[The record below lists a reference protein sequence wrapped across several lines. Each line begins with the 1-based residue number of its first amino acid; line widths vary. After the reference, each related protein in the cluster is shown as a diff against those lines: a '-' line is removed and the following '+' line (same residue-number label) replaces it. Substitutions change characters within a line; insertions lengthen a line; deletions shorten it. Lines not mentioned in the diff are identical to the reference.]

1 MLMEFS
7 GHPLVHALGW
17 TLLHFCWQG
26 VVVAGLLWCVLSLLN
41 GRSSQARYGVAC
53 FALAL
58 LVAMPL
64 ITFTHIALAE
74 YARRAELAGRSASI
88 DFEVFLQ
95 VDGGGAAAWPVRIA
109 AALDHWVPWLLTAWF
124 AGVVFFV
131 ARLNFGLLVARRLKS
146 AGTEAPQD
154 ELLQMFDAIKV
165 RLGIRRV
172 VNLLHSASVQVPT
185 VIGWLRP
192 VVLIPASCLTG
203 LSTEQIE
210 AIFCHELAHVRR
222 HDYLVSVFQS
232 VAEALLFYHPAV
244 WWVSKQI
251 RRERECCCDEIAV
264 SNGGD
269 VLAYAKALSYLE
281 ERRASFPEFVLGAN
295 GGVLTMR
302 IKRLLG
308 CKENAAA
315 SQFAAFSL
323 LALVMAVAGSY
334 VVTAAR
340 AQSKAT
346 QAVVTTGAGQIH
358 AMSLASKVME
368 PAKVS
373 YEPQSAASASANVSQ
388 GDGSIA
394 GIIFD
399 PTGAVVARANVHAT
413 NTDTGLK
420 MAQVTDNS
428 GAYLFS
434 SLPPG
439 RYNVAVMA
447 PGFQGLVQDNVRV
460 DSAQKVGL
468 NLKLRVGAVNEN
480 LTVAGKLTAA
490 STAPLPPPP
499 PPVASA
505 AGKPIGPVRVSS
517 GVMAGLAISQPQPIY
532 PADAKAARVQG
543 VVVLH
548 AIIAKDGTI
557 ANLQVIS
564 GPPPL
569 LVSSIDAVRQWK
581 YKPYLLNGEPTEVET
596 TININYTFGES
607 TDSPAQGAAAE
618 YEGAPVRKIGGGV
631 SVPVVIYQVDPEYS
645 AQARDAKFSGIELVN
660 LIVDTAGHP
669 QNVHILRG
677 VGMGLDEKAVEAVKQ
692 FRFKPAMEGG
702 TPVPVQLNIEVN
714 FKLDVPATVAPA
726 IVGASVAPLVRIG
739 AAKSVLMARLEPVSF
754 PVSRWFLTGPASMVR
769 AAPAVSA
776 SPAARAAAA
785 PQAVPAQSNTPE
797 AKERTDAQHG
807 LTTEQQ
813 AQIELEIANAKREAA
828 EASKRLN
835 SPEFRK
841 QIDDAQK
848 QAMAAAQ
855 ERMNSPEFRKNLE
868 DAQKQAIAAQEH
880 LKSPEFRKQL
890 DDAQRQAFEAMKQ
903 LNSPEFKRQIADA
916 KQLARDAG
924 RQDTNGIEFQK
935 AMEEVRKEINA
946 AEDEIRAAG
955 GLVNPPAA
963 K

>member
-1 MLMEFS
+1 MTMLMEFS

-26 VVVAGLLWCVLSLLN
+26 AAVAGLLWCVLALLN
-41 GRSSQARYGVAC
+41 GRSSQARYGVSC

-64 ITFTHIALAE
+64 ITFAHIASAE
-74 YARRAELAGRSASI
+74 YARRAELAGRSTSI

-95 VDGGGAAAWPVRIA
+95 VDGGETAAWPVRIA
-109 AALDHWVPWLLTAWF
+109 VALDHWVPWLLTAWF
-124 AGVVFFV
+124 AGVVFFM

-146 AGTEAPQD
+146 AGTEAPPN

-210 AIFCHELAHVRR
+210 AIFRHELAHVRR

-264 SNGGD
+264 SYGGD

-323 LALVMAVAGSY
+323 LALVLAVAGSY

-346 QAVVTTGAGQIH
+346 QAVVTTSVGQIH
-358 AMSLASKVME
+358 AMSLASKVMA

-373 YEPQSAASASANVSQ
+373 YEPQSAAPSPNALQ

-439 RYNVAVMA
+439 RYNVQVMA
-447 PGFQGLVQDNVRV
+447 KGFQGLVQDNVRV
-460 DSAQKVGL
+460 DGAQKVGL
-468 NLKLRVGAVNEN
+468 NLKLRVGAATEN
-480 LTVAGKLTAA
+480 LTVTGKLTAV
-490 STAPLPPPP
+490 STAPPPPPP
-499 PPVASA
+499 PPVGS

-548 AIIAKDGTI
+548 AIISKDGTI

-607 TDSPAQGAAAE
+607 SDSPAQSATAE
-618 YEGAPVRKIGGGV
+618 YEGAPVRKIGGSV
-631 SVPVVIYQVDPEYS
+631 SAPVIIYEVVPEYS
-645 AQARDAKFSGIELVN
+645 AEAKDARFLGIVIVN
-660 LIVDTAGHP
+660 FIVDTAGHP

-692 FRFKPAMEGG
+692 YRFKPAMESG

-714 FKLDVPATVAPA
+714 FQLDVPATIHPA
-726 IVGASVAPLVRIG
+726 IVGAGVAPLVRVG
-739 AAKSVLMARLEPVSF
+739 TSKPVLMARLEPLSL
-754 PVSRWFLTGPASMVR
+754 PVSRWFLTGPMNMAQSAPAPLASLAAQAAPSPQ
-769 AAPAVSA
+769 AAPA
-776 SPAARAAAA
+776 
-785 PQAVPAQSNTPE
+785 QSKTPE
-797 AKERTDAQHG
+797 AKERAGSQYG
-807 LTTEQQ
+807 LSAEQQ
-813 AQIELEIANAKREAA
+813 AQIEIEIANAKREAA

-835 SPEFRK
+835 SPEFKK
-841 QIDDAQK
+841 QLDDAQK

-855 ERMNSPEFRKNLE
+855 ER
-868 DAQKQAIAAQEH
+868 
-880 LKSPEFRKQL
+880 LKSPEFKKQI
-890 DDAQRQAFEAMKQ
+890 DDMKRQASEMAKQ
-903 LNSPEFKRQIADA
+903 FNSPEFKKQIADA
-916 KQLARDAG
+916 KQFARDAES
-924 RQDTNGIEFQK
+924 QDTNGIEFQK

-946 AEDEIRAAG
+946 AEEEIRAAG
-955 GLVNPPAA
+955 GLVSPPAA